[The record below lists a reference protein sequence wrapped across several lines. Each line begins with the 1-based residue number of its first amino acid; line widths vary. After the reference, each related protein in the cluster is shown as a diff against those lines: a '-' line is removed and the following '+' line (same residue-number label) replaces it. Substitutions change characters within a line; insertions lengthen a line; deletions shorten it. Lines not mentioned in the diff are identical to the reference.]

1 MRIDAIFRLV
11 LPLLGLIAVAA
22 MGKLLPGGG
31 TSRKSLVAGIAIAAT
46 VMAVYVY
53 ARYVIFPPALSS

>member
-1 MRIDAIFRLV
+1 MKIDIILWLV
-11 LPLLGLIAVAA
+11 LPLLGIIAVAA
-22 MGKLLPGGG
+22 MGKILPRRG

-53 ARYVIFPPALSS
+53 ARYVIFPPTLPA